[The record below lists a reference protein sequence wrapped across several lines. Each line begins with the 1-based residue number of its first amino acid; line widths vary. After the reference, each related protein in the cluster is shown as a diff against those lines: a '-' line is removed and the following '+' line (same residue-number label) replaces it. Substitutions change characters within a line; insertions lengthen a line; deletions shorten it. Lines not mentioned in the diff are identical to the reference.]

1 MSGNSISDHLNYFGF
16 EMGCDTSSK
25 CHIVMAPSLAS
36 FGKVDDNG
44 NFALSRVPSKFVL
57 RMKTEPEMRDQ

>member
-1 MSGNSISDHLNYFGF
+1 
-16 EMGCDTSSK
+16 
-25 CHIVMAPSLAS
+25 MAPSLAS